1 MFLIW
6 CILFKL
12 PFFELKWSEKKAFAT
27 KDTHERFGNPS
38 YIDIFFREI
47 PLVENYDWPR
57 QRRQGARKGRR
68 QEASQGPEGQHPGEV
83 ACICALFFNYS
94 IIIQGITKPAIRRL
108 ARRGGVKRI
117 SGLIYEETRGVLK
130 VHFFRSSVFMI
141 DLLWRCSLRMSF
153 ATP

>member
-57 QRRQGARKGRR
+57 QRRQGSRKGRR
-68 QEASQGPEGQHPGEV
+68 QEASQGLEGQHPGEPMSST
-83 ACICALFFNYS
+83 LKLLLEYS
-94 IIIQGITKPAIRRL
+94 GDYQASYPKIGKKRR
-108 ARRGGVKRI
+108 
-117 SGLIYEETRGVLK
+117 S
-130 VHFFRSSVFMI
+130 
-141 DLLWRCSLRMSF
+141 
-153 ATP
+153 

>member
-57 QRRQGARKGRR
+57 QRRQGSRKGWR
-68 QEASQGPEGQHPGEV
+68 QEASQGLERQHPGELTSV
-83 ACICALFFNYS
+83 CALLLNYS
-94 IIIQGITKPAIRRL
+94 STVQVITKPAIRRL

-130 VHFFRSSVFMI
+130 VHISCSSVVLH
-141 DLLWRCSLRMSF
+141 DQLSRCS
-153 ATP
+153 